1 MSGCLSFCDIMIN
14 QLSTD
19 PSILKCHE
27 CYVRWGVQTRPSWGS
42 DFFKLWP
49 KGWKRA
55 SHGEQRKNAAGG
67 SPEVRRSLPWAQP
80 PLSGFAK
87 LFLPFSTAPSR
98 SSNLQKVRAGNPPS
112 RGVGNPVAL
121 SGAGGHRY
129 IILLSGKCLG
139 ALGPF
144 WLGLRDLGKKP
155 TCSLSWR
162 KPTSHFIRQDGM
174 ADMCFLRYNFLAQVA
189 CYSFLE
195 CSLPYL
201 K

>member
-1 MSGCLSFCDIMIN
+1 MLHRWFCVLLITSLQGHVMSGCLSFCDIMIN

-121 SGAGGHRY
+121 S
-129 IILLSGKCLG
+129 LSLSPSEGDPQVWTHCSWRVGPAPGLG
-139 ALGPF
+139 ATPF
-144 WLGLRDLGKKP
+144 PGRL
-155 TCSLSWR
+155 
-162 KPTSHFIRQDGM
+162 
-174 ADMCFLRYNFLAQVA
+174 
-189 CYSFLE
+189 
-195 CSLPYL
+195 LPFY
-201 K
+201 